1 SGVGPEVGPARDH
14 VTVTRSRPM
23 EPRKDEKTDRFQIVK
38 LEERIAPSNGN
49 FPPGQFP
56 SGNPAHAPGQSN
68 PNEVPATNP
77 STNKYRGPG
86 RRDARPTTGACS
98 GPAGRRPA

>member
-1 SGVGPEVGPARDH
+1 MD
-14 VTVTRSRPM
+14 
-23 EPRKDEKTDRFQIVK
+23 PRKEHEQERVEKSRFRIEP
-38 LEERIAPSNGN
+38 LEPRIAPSNAN

-77 STNKYRGPG
+77 SN
-86 RRDARPTTGACS
+86 D
-98 GPAGRRPA
+98 

>member
-1 SGVGPEVGPARDH
+1 
-14 VTVTRSRPM
+14 M
-23 EPRKDEKTDRFQIVK
+23 EPCKEKESRFQIDQ

-56 SGNPAHAPGQSN
+56 SGNPAWAPGLSN

-77 STNKYRGPG
+77 SNDK
-86 RRDARPTTGACS
+86 
-98 GPAGRRPA
+98 

>member
-1 SGVGPEVGPARDH
+1 MQQQKDTQGK
-14 VTVTRSRPM
+14 SRL
-23 EPRKDEKTDRFQIVK
+23 TIQK

-68 PNEVPATNP
+68 PNEVPANNP
-77 STNKYRGPG
+77 SN
-86 RRDARPTTGACS
+86 D
-98 GPAGRRPA
+98 

>member
-1 SGVGPEVGPARDH
+1 MQQNQEQPQQN
-14 VTVTRSRPM
+14 TRF
-23 EPRKDEKTDRFQIVK
+23 TITK
-38 LEERIAPSNGN
+38 LEERIAPSNAN

-77 STNKYRGPG
+77 SN
-86 RRDARPTTGACS
+86 D
-98 GPAGRRPA
+98 

>member
-1 SGVGPEVGPARDH
+1 MTPQQETERRFEV
-14 VTVTRSRPM
+14 
-23 EPRKDEKTDRFQIVK
+23 VK

-56 SGNPAHAPGQSN
+56 SGNPAQAPALSN

-77 STNKYRGPG
+77 SNG
-86 RRDARPTTGACS
+86 
-98 GPAGRRPA
+98 

>member
-1 SGVGPEVGPARDH
+1 MQQLQPAQKS
-14 VTVTRSRPM
+14 SR
-23 EPRKDEKTDRFQIVK
+23 FNIVK
-38 LEERIAPSNGN
+38 LEDRIAPSSAN

-77 STNKYRGPG
+77 SN
-86 RRDARPTTGACS
+86 D
-98 GPAGRRPA
+98 

>member
-1 SGVGPEVGPARDH
+1 MTKAE
-14 VTVTRSRPM
+14 
-23 EPRKDEKTDRFQIVK
+23 FK
-38 LEERIAPSNGN
+38 LDVEELEQRIAPSEAN

-77 STNKYRGPG
+77 SN
-86 RRDARPTTGACS
+86 S
-98 GPAGRRPA
+98 

>member
-1 SGVGPEVGPARDH
+1 VAGGRLFPVFPVSSQEI
-14 VTVTRSRPM
+14 VTM
-23 EPRKDEKTDRFQIVK
+23 EQQEKKDRFQIER

-56 SGNPAHAPGQSN
+56 SGNPAQAPGQSN

-77 STNKYRGPG
+77 SNG
-86 RRDARPTTGACS
+86 
-98 GPAGRRPA
+98 

>member
-1 SGVGPEVGPARDH
+1 LQSLAGSGASQTSRLIQQTNTNKHMDNKQVKNEVL
-14 VTVTRSRPM
+14 V
-23 EPRKDEKTDRFQIVK
+23 QIEE
-38 LEERIAPSNGN
+38 LEERIAPSSGN

-77 STNKYRGPG
+77 SNK
-86 RRDARPTTGACS
+86 
-98 GPAGRRPA
+98 

>member
-1 SGVGPEVGPARDH
+1 MNQPEKKVRLPHEAE
-14 VTVTRSRPM
+14 SRFCIDP
-23 EPRKDEKTDRFQIVK
+23 
-38 LEERIAPSNGN
+38 LEERIAPSSAN

-77 STNKYRGPG
+77 SN
-86 RRDARPTTGACS
+86 D
-98 GPAGRRPA
+98 